1 MSEKRIASI
10 ECEIPGGLS
19 EYFSIDSDQS
29 LLDWDII
36 LFSPSIHSLAHD
48 TNTYQGKPSLSDS
61 SSFQL
66 RERIEH
72 WKREISDA
80 INIGKTV
87 VIFLADLY
95 EVYIDTGE
103 RQHSGTG
110 RNRQTTRIVAKC
122 NNYKCLPFDLEPIN
136 AKGTEMRLAKGSEV
150 LASYWSE
157 FSGYSS
163 YKVLIEGKVS
173 KPLVVTR
180 TGDKTVGALIK
191 MKDSTGTLLLLPHL
205 NLYAE
210 EFYKETKDGEMEW
223 SKKGQQF
230 GHRLLSAIIEIDRSL
245 RQSRAIT
252 PTPEWAQAAEFVL
265 PKESE
270 LKQELLK
277 INEKIDILQKQRLKT
292 KDILANESSL
302 RSLLF
307 EKGSPLEDSILQALR
322 LMGFSANNYKDSE
335 SEFDAVFESP
345 EGRFLGEA
353 EGKDSSAIGIDKLRQ
368 LEMNIHEDLARD
380 EITQPAKGVLF
391 GNAHRLLPLSER
403 PNFFTEKCVIA
414 VKRSGTI
421 LVRTTDLFKVAQY
434 LSGKADADYAQNCRK
449 AMLETSG
456 EIVQFPDP
464 PATETAVEETT
475 REESKST

>member
-1 MSEKRIASI
+1 MLRAQRRSKVPEKRIASI

-36 LFSPSIHSLAHD
+36 LFSPTIDSLVD
-48 TNTYQGKPSLSDS
+48 YTNTYQGKPSLSDS
-61 SSFQL
+61 DSFQL
-66 RERIEH
+66 RDRLEH

-80 INIGKTV
+80 VHNGKTV
-87 VIFLADLY
+87 VIFLPNLY

-103 RQHSGTG
+103 RQYSGTG
-110 RNRQTTRIVAKC
+110 RNRQTTRIVTDC
-122 NNYKCLPFDLEPIN
+122 NNYKCLPFDLKPVN
-136 AKGTEMRLAKGSEV
+136 SKGTAMRLAKGSEV
-150 LASYWSE
+150 LSSYWSE

-163 YKVLIEGKVS
+163 YKVRIEGKVS
-173 KPLVVTR
+173 KSLVVTR

-191 MKDSTGTLLLLPHL
+191 MEDSTGTLLLLPHL
-205 NLYAE
+205 NLDAE

-223 SKKGQQF
+223 TKKGRQF
-230 GHRLLSAIIEIDRSL
+230 GHRLLAAIIEIDRSL

-252 PTPEWAQAAEFVL
+252 PTPEWARAAEYAL
-265 PKESE
+265 PKESRLRE
-270 LKQELLK
+270 ELLK
-277 INEKIDILQKQRLKT
+277 IDEKIEILQKQKAKT
-292 KDILANESSL
+292 KIALAIESNL

-380 EITQPAKGVLF
+380 EVTQPAKGVLF

-403 PNFFTEKCVIA
+403 PDFFSAKCVTA
-414 VKRSGTI
+414 VERSGTV

-434 LSGKADADYAQNCRK
+434 LSGNTDANYAQRCRK

-456 EIVQFPDP
+456 EIVQLPDP
-464 PATETAVEETT
+464 PATKTAVE
-475 REESKST
+475 